1 MNCGVAQYVEVD
13 VAFWVVSIGMGLA
26 IAAVGATKLVVPK
39 EQLAL
44 RGAGWVDTLSPGTV
58 RFAGLTEVA
67 GGLAMILPPVLDI
80 PASLA
85 RTAAIAGL
93 LTVAVGAAA
102 VHAHRRE
109 PAMMV
114 WNFALLAV
122 AATAIWNR
130 SR

>member
-1 MNCGVAQYVEVD
+1 MNRVLARNVEVD
-13 VAFWVVSIGMGLA
+13 VAFWVVSFGMGLV
-26 IAAVGATKLVVPK
+26 IAAVGAMKLLVSK

-44 RGAGWVDTLSPGTV
+44 RGAGWVHTLSSGTV
-58 RFAGLTEVA
+58 RFVGLTEVV
-67 GGLAMILPPVLDI
+67 GGLAMIVPPLMHV
-80 PASLA
+80 PASSA
-85 RTAAIAGL
+85 RAAAMAGL
-93 LTVAVGAAA
+93 LTVIVGAAA
-102 VHAHRRE
+102 VHARRRE

>member
-1 MNCGVAQYVEVD
+1 MNRVLARNVEVD
-13 VAFWVVSIGMGLA
+13 VAFWVVSFGMGLV
-26 IAAVGATKLVVPK
+26 IAAVGAMKLLVSK

-44 RGAGWVDTLSPGTV
+44 RGAGWVHTLSSGTV
-58 RFAGLTEVA
+58 RFVGLTEVV
-67 GGLAMILPPVLDI
+67 GGLAIIVPPLMHV
-80 PASLA
+80 PASSA
-85 RTAAIAGL
+85 RAAAMAGL
-93 LTVAVGAAA
+93 LTVIVGAAA
-102 VHAHRRE
+102 VHARRRE

>member
-1 MNCGVAQYVEVD
+1 
-13 VAFWVVSIGMGLA
+13 VAFWVVSFGMGLA
-26 IAAVGATKLVVPK
+26 IAAVGAMKLIVSK

-44 RGAGWVDTLSPGTV
+44 RGAGWVHTLRSGTV
-58 RFAGLTEVA
+58 RFVGFTELV
-67 GGLAMILPPVLDI
+67 GGLAMILPPVMDV

-85 RTAAIAGL
+85 RTAALAGL
-93 LTVAVGAAA
+93 LTVMVGAAA
-102 VHAHRRE
+102 VHARRRE
-109 PAMMV
+109 PAMIV

>member
-1 MNCGVAQYVEVD
+1 MAS
-13 VAFWVVSIGMGLA
+13 WVISFGMGLA
-26 IAAVGATKLVVPK
+26 IAAVGAMKLVVSK

-44 RGAGWVDTLSPGTV
+44 RGAGWVHTLSSGTV
-58 RFAGLTEVA
+58 RFVGFTELA
-67 GGLAMILPPVLDI
+67 GGLAMILPPVLDV
-80 PASLA
+80 PASPA

-93 LTVAVGAAA
+93 LTVVVGAAA
-102 VHAHRRE
+102 VHARRRE
-109 PAMMV
+109 PAMIV